1 MADLTSIKAIVSRVL
16 IVEDDADEVAF
27 LKEFLERNQMYVDV
41 ARDAGQARAAFHMHP
56 PDLVICDGMLP
67 GGVSGFEL
75 CERLKQ
81 ENAHI
86 PVVMLTAIDMDDA
99 RDLAKRVGVDDY
111 LTKPYDPEELLA
123 RMRETAEIVWKRK
136 HQLDDSGGGDTKIS
150 FSCPQCQKKLRIKGG
165 HRGRTLNCPRC
176 GQPVSVPFQF

>member
-1 MADLTSIKAIVSRVL
+1 MADLTSIKATVSRVL
-16 IVEDDADEVAF
+16 LVFDDPAEVEF
-27 LKEFLERNQMYVDV
+27 LKALLGRHQMYVDI

-56 PDLVICDGMLP
+56 PDFVLSEAILP

-81 ENAHI
+81 GNINI
-86 PVVMLTAIDMDDA
+86 PVIMLTEIDMDDA

-111 LTKPYDPEELLA
+111 VTRPYDPEDLIGRIHEV
-123 RMRETAEIVWKRK
+123 AEAVWKRR
-136 HQLDDSGGGDTKIS
+136 HFGESDSDDAKIN
-150 FSCPQCQKKLRIKGG
+150 FTCTECGKKLRVKSG

-176 GQPVSVPFQF
+176 GQPVSVPFHQQ